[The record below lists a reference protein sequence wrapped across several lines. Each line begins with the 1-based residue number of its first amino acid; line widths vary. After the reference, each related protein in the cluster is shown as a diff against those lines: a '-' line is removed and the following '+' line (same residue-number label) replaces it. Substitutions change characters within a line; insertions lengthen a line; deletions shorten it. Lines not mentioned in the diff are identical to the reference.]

1 MTTQFTIEID
11 EMVLLKAEE
20 YAKEK
25 GLSLSELIEN
35 YLKGLTKDEEL
46 AISVSPIT
54 DAFRGSTQAADGL
67 NMNNMVS
74 EDLSP
79 RYVTMKTI
87 QIKIPNDVDVQ
98 GIDFSMAVAAQLYNI
113 GKISLGQGAEMVGLS
128 KMEFMELLSK
138 YGVAVINHDS
148 DDLTRDMQNA
158 YGNRI

>member
-46 AISVSPIT
+46 AISVSSIT

-67 NMNNMVS
+67 NMNSMVS